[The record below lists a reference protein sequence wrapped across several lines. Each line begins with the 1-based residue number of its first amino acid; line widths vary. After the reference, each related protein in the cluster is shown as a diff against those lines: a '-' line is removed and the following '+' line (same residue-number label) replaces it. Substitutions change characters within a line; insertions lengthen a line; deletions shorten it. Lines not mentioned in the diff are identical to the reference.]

1 MQRWTETGQVRCAGD
16 SSGVRAAARCAV
28 DAYAEA
34 EAPTVSR
41 LHRARSPHGPPS
53 VHTGTA
59 GEVEYPEFLEI
70 MTIQLTRM
78 AQQKVD
84 ASAPP
89 AMAAAAAAGNGTT
102 QPDGSG
108 QGAGLNMAS
117 VLPFDVVA
125 TAYRRKKLMGA
136 LEEDDK

>member
-1 MQRWTETGQVRCAGD
+1 MWCEEDSSAVHDAVRCA
-16 SSGVRAAARCAV
+16 A
-28 DAYAEA
+28 DACAEA
-34 EAPTVSR
+34 EAQTVSR
-41 LHRARSPHGPPS
+41 LPGALRPKRASQ

-89 AMAAAAAAGNGTT
+89 AMAAAAAAGNGTS